1 MPWNAADLW
10 SQGSYTVL
18 IHTLLQVGLTWP
30 QELAVE
36 LSLFYRFPC
45 TWCSCQELLFPVSV
59 SFSLLK
65 TQVGWSLG
73 STECIEKKKKK
84 LFDSCSLNTIS
95 FRADLRALP
104 SKYSATGSRLR
115 VQATL
120 WVNFNRWKFFLGYSN
135 IPNPD
140 QPWRGSVLTRK
151 MSECGNGSP
160 HWESKTHILLMVGW
174 GLSCPHTKKSMW
186 HSFRT
191 KVSRDPLWKG
201 AHFLIERPSEAC
213 SSVSSV
219 GGCLQSHG
227 GLLSLLLVFT
237 PRQHSLVKPAQLGIE
252 QASHAYHF
260 SPRPV
265 LQSLMSEGVWKT
277 DNPK

>member
-1 MPWNAADLW
+1 MP
-10 SQGSYTVL
+10 
-18 IHTLLQVGLTWP
+18 
-30 QELAVE
+30 
-36 LSLFYRFPC
+36 
-45 TWCSCQELLFPVSV
+45 
-59 SFSLLK
+59 FSPLK

-73 STECIEKKKKK
+73 STECFESC
-84 LFDSCSLNTIS
+84 FDSCSLNTIS

-120 WVNFNRWKFFLGYSN
+120 WVYFNRWKFFLGYSN

-160 HWESKTHILLMVGW
+160 HWESKTHILLMLGW

-201 AHFLIERPSEAC
+201 AHFPYWETIRGMLLGKQC
-213 SSVSSV
+213 WWVSAV
-219 GGCLQSHG
+219 THG
-227 GLLSLLLVFT
+227 GLLFLLLVST
-237 PRQHSLVKPAQLGIE
+237 PQQHLLVALAQSASWVAQP
-252 QASHAYHF
+252 QASRAYHSPLGLF
-260 SPRPV
+260 SV
-265 LQSLMSEGVWKT
+265 SLTNERVWKT
-277 DNPK
+277 DSPKPMWRGWDKCRPLQ